1 MNIQFKKYHLCLL
14 LLPALFTG
22 ACKKAILQL
31 SNPNAPTPG
40 SSLITESG
48 IDAFAEGIYGKFID
62 YENGDGLLNFYQL
75 QWMIESN
82 MGDENFSPYSN
93 WGGRYP
99 MNIAS
104 ITLPA
109 PYNTVINN
117 PSGYATQLDILEA
130 ENTRT
135 AGDGNSIQWEWDV
148 FYYINAQA
156 NTLLFALN
164 NPALAL
170 SGDAATKKKL
180 LQAWAY
186 YWKGYCYS
194 KLGSM
199 YIAGLI
205 DDSPD
210 STNLGLTS
218 NVYVTNTTLLADAA
232 NNFTLATT
240 LFNSIT
246 EDADYD
252 ATFEAI
258 VPSFNENT
266 QIITPAMWVRQIN
279 TYLARNYIANIK
291 VANMTANGWDSV
303 MTWCNAGLQQ
313 GDYTLEWGMTTG
325 DVNDLSDPAVVGSQF
340 HPYEMVNVRTALSFV
355 SERLIQDFQ
364 PGDARFA
371 KNFSLYP
378 GGAVVNVRSRGIQ
391 FGTRY
396 IPTYIENGGSFATTE
411 QLGYCPIAPTYEEN
425 ALMMAEADI
434 YTGNI
439 SQGCSLIDQV
449 RAYQN
454 AGLPPAASHGLT
466 VDSAIAQLH
475 SERRIGLYDRGVAW
489 YDARRW
495 GVTAPV
501 TSGGGRA
508 NANVLVPGSF
518 IGGGAATILPCFLN
532 YDFTDYW
539 DVPANELDFNPASA
553 NSAPVANVN

>member
-1 MNIQFKKYHLCLL
+1 MKLIKYSIIL
-14 LLPALFTG
+14 LLPALLLG

-31 SNPNAPTPG
+31 PNPNSPTPG
-40 SSLITESG
+40 SSLVTEGG
-48 IDAFAEGIYGKFID
+48 IDAFAMGIYEKFIA
-62 YENGDGLLNFYQL
+62 YEAGDGNLNFFQL
-75 QWMIESN
+75 QWMMESN

-99 MNIAS
+99 MNIAT

-109 PYNTVINN
+109 PFNTVINN
-117 PSGYATQLDILEA
+117 PSGFATQLDILQS

-135 AGDGNSIQWEWDV
+135 AGDGNSIQYEWDV

-156 NTLLFALN
+156 NTLLGALN
-164 NPALAL
+164 NSALVL

-186 YWKGYCYS
+186 YWKGYSYS

-199 YIAGLI
+199 YIAALI

-210 STNLGLTS
+210 STNHGLSS
-218 NVYVTNTTLLADAA
+218 NVYLANTSILADANA
-232 NNFTLATT
+232 NFNTALA

-258 VPSFNENT
+258 VPTFNQNT
-266 QIITPAMWVRQIN
+266 KIITPAMFARQIH
-279 TYLARNYIANIK
+279 TFEARNYLANHK
-291 VANMTANGWDSV
+291 VASMGASDWNTILNQADSGMV
-303 MTWCNAGLQQ
+303 A
-313 GDYTLEWGMTTG
+313 GDYTLEWGMTPS
-325 DVNDLSDPAVVGSQF
+325 DVNDLSSGGF
-340 HPYEMVNVRTALSFV
+340 HPFEMVNVPTALSYV

-364 PGDARFA
+364 PGDARFT

-378 GGAVVNVRSRGIQ
+378 GGSVVNVRSRGIQ

-396 IPTYIENGGSFATTE
+396 IPTYIENGGSFATNE
-411 QLGYCPIAPTYEEN
+411 QMGYCPIAPTYEEN
-425 ALMMAEADI
+425 ALMIAEADI
-434 YTGNI
+434 YLGNI
-439 SQGCSLIDQV
+439 SQGDALIDQV
-449 RAYQN
+449 RTYQN

-466 VDSAIAQLH
+466 PDSALAQLH

-495 GVTAPV
+495 GVTAPAS
-501 TSGGGRA
+501 SGGGRA
-508 NANVLVPGSF
+508 NANVLVPGSL
-518 IGGGAATILPCFLN
+518 IGGGSTPATILPCFIN
-532 YDFTDYW
+532 YDFVDYW
-539 DVPANELDFNPASA
+539 DVPANELAFNPAA
-553 NSAPVANVN
+553 AGSAPIANP

>member
-1 MNIQFKKYHLCLL
+1 MKLRKYSIFL
-14 LLPALFTG
+14 LLPALFIG
-22 ACKKAILQL
+22 ACKKSILQL
-31 SNPNAPTPG
+31 PNPNAPTPNA
-40 SSLITESG
+40 SLITEGG
-48 IDAFAEGIYGKFID
+48 IDAFAEGIYEKFIA
-62 YENGDGLLNFYQL
+62 YEAGDGDLNFFQL

-117 PSGYATQLDILEA
+117 PSGYATQLDILES

-135 AGDGNSIQWEWDV
+135 AGDGNSIQWGWDV

-156 NTLLFALN
+156 NTLLGALN
-164 NPALAL
+164 NPALVL

-199 YIAGLI
+199 YIAALI

-210 STNLGLTS
+210 STNSGLTS
-218 NVYVTNTTLLADAA
+218 NLYLANTAILADAT
-232 NNFTLATT
+232 NNFNQAMS

-266 QIITPAMWVRQIN
+266 EIITPAMWVRQIN

-291 VANMTANGWDSV
+291 VANMTTNGWDSV
-303 MTWCNAGLQQ
+303 MTWCNAGMQQ

-325 DVNDLSDPAVVGSQF
+325 DVNDLSSGGF
-340 HPYEMVNVRTALSFV
+340 HPYEMVNVNTALSFV

-364 PGDARFA
+364 PGDARFT

-396 IPTYIENGGSFATTE
+396 IPTYIENGGSFATNE

-439 SQGCSLIDQV
+439 SQGCSLIDAV
-449 RAYQN
+449 RTYQN
-454 AGLPPAASHGLT
+454 AGLPPSASHGLT

-495 GVTAPV
+495 GVTAPA
-501 TSGGGRA
+501 SAGGGRA

-518 IGGGAATILPCFLN
+518 IGGGSTPTTLLPCFLN

-539 DVPANELDFNPASA
+539 DVPANELDFNPASS
-553 NSAPVANVN
+553 NSAPVANTN

>member
-1 MNIQFKKYHLCLL
+1 MKLRKYSMLL
-14 LLPALFTG
+14 LLALSLG
-22 ACKKAILQL
+22 ACKKTILQL
-31 SNPNAPTPG
+31 PNPNAPTPG
-40 SSLITESG
+40 ASLATEGG
-48 IDAFAEGIYGKFID
+48 IDAFAQGMYEKFIA
-62 YENGDGLLNFYQL
+62 YENGDGNLNFFQL

-99 MNIAS
+99 MNIAA

-109 PYNTVINN
+109 PFGTVVPN
-117 PSGYATQLDILEA
+117 PSGFATQLAILQS

-156 NTLLFALN
+156 NTLLAALN
-164 NPALAL
+164 SSALVL

-210 STNLGLTS
+210 STSKGLTS
-218 NVYVTNTTLLADAA
+218 DTYVANTAVLADANA
-232 NNFTLATT
+232 NFSQALA

-258 VPSFNENT
+258 VPTFNQNT
-266 QIITPAMWVRQIN
+266 KIITPAMWVRQIH
-279 TYLARNYIANIK
+279 TFEARNYLANHK
-291 VANMTANGWDSV
+291 VANMGASDWNTILNEADSGMV
-303 MTWCNAGLQQ
+303 AGDL
-313 GDYTLEWGMTTG
+313 TLEWGMTPG
-325 DVNDLSDPAVVGSQF
+325 DVNDLSGGGF
-340 HPYEMVNVRTALSFV
+340 HPFEMVNVSTALSFV

-364 PGDARFA
+364 PGDARFT
-371 KNFSLYP
+371 KNFGLYP

-396 IPTYIENGGSFATTE
+396 IPTYIENGGAFATNA
-411 QLGYCPIAPTYEEN
+411 QMGWVPIAPTYEEN
-425 ALMMAEADI
+425 ALMMAEANI
-434 YTGNI
+434 YLGNI
-439 SQGCSLIDQV
+439 GKGETFIDQV
-449 RAYQN
+449 RIYQN
-454 AGLPPAASHGLT
+454 AGLPPAASHGVTL
-466 VDSAIAQLH
+466 DSAVAQLN

-495 GVTAPV
+495 GVTAA
-501 TSGGGRA
+501 TGGRA
-508 NANVLVPGSF
+508 NANVLVPGSL
-518 IGGGAATILPCFLN
+518 IGGGSTPATILPCFIN
-532 YDFTDYW
+532 YNFVDYW
-539 DVPANELDFNPASA
+539 DVPQNELAFNPASA
-553 NSAPVANVN
+553 SSAPIANP

>member
-1 MNIQFKKYHLCLL
+1 MKLIKYSIIL
-14 LLPALFTG
+14 LLPALLTG

-31 SNPNAPTPG
+31 PNPNAPTP
-40 SSLITESG
+40 SASLVTEGG
-48 IDAFAEGIYGKFID
+48 IDAFAMGIYEKFIA
-62 YENGDGLLNFYQL
+62 YEAGDGDLNFFDL
-75 QWMIESN
+75 QWLIESN

-93 WGGRYP
+93 YGGRYP
-99 MNIAS
+99 MNVAT

-109 PYNTVINN
+109 PYNTVIPN

-135 AGDGNSIQWEWDV
+135 AGDGNAIQWEWDV

-156 NTLLFALN
+156 NTLLGALN
-164 NPALAL
+164 NSALVL
-170 SGDAATKKKL
+170 SGDAVTKKKL

-199 YIAGLI
+199 YIAALI

-218 NVYVTNTTLLADAA
+218 NLYLANSAILADANA
-232 NNFTLATT
+232 NFSQALA

-252 ATFEAI
+252 ATFSAI
-258 VPSFNENT
+258 IPTFNENT
-266 QIITPAMWVRQIN
+266 KIITPAMWARQIH
-279 TYLARNYIANIK
+279 TFEARNYLANHK
-291 VANMTANGWDSV
+291 VAAMGASDWTTILNEADSGMV
-303 MTWCNAGLQQ
+303 A
-313 GDYTLEWGMTTG
+313 GDYTLEWGMTPS
-325 DVNDLSDPAVVGSQF
+325 DVNDLSDPVTLTYPF
-340 HPYEMVNVRTALSFV
+340 HPYELDNLKTALSFV

-364 PGDARFA
+364 PGDARFT
-371 KNFSLYP
+371 KNFGLYP
-378 GGAVVNVRSRGIQ
+378 GGSIVNVRSRGIQ

-396 IPTYIENGGSFATTE
+396 IPTYIENGGSFATNE
-411 QLGYCPIAPTYEEN
+411 QMGYCPIAPTYEEN
-425 ALMMAEADI
+425 ALMIAEADI
-434 YTGNI
+434 YLNNI
-439 SQGCSLIDQV
+439 SQGLSIIDQV

-466 VDSAIAQLH
+466 LDSAVAQLH

-495 GVTAPV
+495 GITAPAS
-501 TSGGGRA
+501 SGGGRA
-508 NANVLVPGSF
+508 NANVLVPGSL
-518 IGGGAATILPCFLN
+518 IGGGSTPATILPCFIN
-532 YDFTDYW
+532 YDFVDYW
-539 DVPANELDFNPASA
+539 DVPQNELAFNPAA
-553 NSAPVANVN
+553 AGSAPTANQ

>member
-1 MNIQFKKYHLCLL
+1 MKLRKYIIFLL
-14 LLPALFTG
+14 FPALFIG
-22 ACKKAILQL
+22 ACKKAVLQL
-31 SNPNAPTPG
+31 PNPNAPTPNA
-40 SSLITESG
+40 SLITEGG
-48 IDAFAEGIYGKFID
+48 IDAFAMGIYEKFIA
-62 YENGDGLLNFYQL
+62 YEAGDGDLNFFQL

-99 MNIAS
+99 MNVAS

-109 PYNTVINN
+109 PYNNVINN
-117 PSGYATQLDILEA
+117 PSGYATQLDILQA

-135 AGDGNSIQWEWDV
+135 AGDGNAIQWEWDV

-156 NTLLFALN
+156 NTLLGALN
-164 NPALAL
+164 NSSLVL

-186 YWKGYCYS
+186 YWKGYSYS

-199 YIAGLI
+199 YIAALI

-210 STNLGLTS
+210 STNNGLTS
-218 NVYVTNTTLLADAA
+218 NDYVPNSAILADAA
-232 NNFTLATT
+232 NNFNQALS
-240 LFNSIT
+240 LFTSIT

-258 VPSFNENT
+258 VPTFNENT
-266 QIITPAMWVRQIN
+266 QVITPAMWVRQIN

-291 VANMTANGWDSV
+291 VANMTTNGWDSV
-303 MTWCNAGLQQ
+303 MNYCNAGMQQ
-313 GDYTLEWGMTTG
+313 GDYTLEWGMTPG
-325 DVNDLSDPAVVGSQF
+325 DVNDLSNPAQVGEEF
-340 HPYEMVNVRTALSFV
+340 HPYEMVNVNTALSFV

-364 PGDARFA
+364 PGDNRFT
-371 KNFSLYP
+371 KNFGPYP

-396 IPTYIENGGSFATTE
+396 IPTYIENGGSFATNV
-411 QLGYCPIAPTYEEN
+411 QMGYCPIAPTYEEN
-425 ALMMAEADI
+425 ALTLAEADI
-434 YTGNI
+434 YLGNI
-439 SQGCSLIDQV
+439 STGLSLIDQV
-449 RAYQN
+449 RTYQN

-466 VDSAIAQLH
+466 LDSAVAQLH

-495 GVTAPV
+495 GITGPV
-501 TSGGGRA
+501 ANGGGRA
-508 NANVLVPGSF
+508 NANVLVPGTIINPTSPPP
-518 IGGGAATILPCFLN
+518 ATILPCFIN
-532 YDFTDYW
+532 YNFTDYW

-553 NSAPVANVN
+553 SSAPVANVN

>member
-1 MNIQFKKYHLCLL
+1 MNIHLKKYHLFLL
-14 LLPALFTG
+14 LLPALLVWG
-22 ACKKAILQL
+22 CKKSILQL
-31 SNPNAPTPG
+31 PNPNAPTPSG
-40 SSLITESG
+40 SLNTEGG
-48 IDAFAEGIYGKFID
+48 IDAFAEGIFEKFWA
-62 YENGDGLLNFYQL
+62 YETGDGQLNFFQL
-75 QWMIESN
+75 QWTIESN

-99 MNIAS
+99 MNIS
-104 ITLPA
+104 QITLPA

-117 PSGYATQLDILEA
+117 PSGFATQLDILEA

-135 AGDGNSIQWEWDV
+135 AGDGNAIQWEWDV
-148 FYYINAQA
+148 FYYMNAQA
-156 NTLLFALN
+156 NTLLSALN
-164 NPALAL
+164 NPALVL

-218 NVYVTNTTLLADAA
+218 NVYVSNTALLADAT
-232 NNFTLATT
+232 NNFNLAMA
-240 LFNSIT
+240 LFNNIT

-258 VPSFNENT
+258 VPTFNENT
-266 QIITPAMWVRQIN
+266 QVITPAMWIRQIN

-291 VANMTANGWDSV
+291 VANMTPSGWDSV
-303 MTWCNAGLQQ
+303 MTYCNAGLQQ
-313 GDYTLEWGMTTG
+313 GDYTLEWGMAPG
-325 DVNDLSDPAVVGSQF
+325 GVNDLSGVQWHPFEMINQDVG
-340 HPYEMVNVRTALSFV
+340 LSFV

-364 PGDARFA
+364 PGDNRFTQ
-371 KNFSLYP
+371 NFTLYP
-378 GGAVVNVRSRGIQ
+378 GGSVVNVRSRGIQ

-396 IPTYIENGGSFATTE
+396 IPVYVENGGSFATNNH
-411 QLGYCPIAPTYEEN
+411 QGYCPIAPTWEEN
-425 ALMMAEADI
+425 TLMTAEADI
-434 YTGNI
+434 YTGDI
-439 SQGCSLIDQV
+439 SQGCLLIDAV
-449 RAYQN
+449 RSSQN
-454 AGLPPAASHGLT
+454 AGLPPSASHGLIL
-466 VDSAIAQLH
+466 DSAVAQLH

-495 GVTAPV
+495 GVTAPA
-501 TSGGGRA
+501 SAGGGRA
-508 NANVLVPGSF
+508 NANVMVPGSF
-518 IGGGAATILPCFLN
+518 LGGGPATLLPCFLN

-553 NSAPVANVN
+553 NSAPVANTN

>member
-1 MNIQFKKYHLCLL
+1 MNLIKFSVTL
-14 LLPALFTG
+14 LLPALLMG
-22 ACKKAILQL
+22 ACKKAILTL
-31 SNPNAPTPG
+31 PNPNAPTPG
-40 SSLITESG
+40 ASLITEGG
-48 IDAFAEGIYGKFID
+48 IDAFAEGIFEKFID
-62 YENGDGLLNFYQL
+62 YEAGDGNLNFFQL
-75 QWMIESN
+75 QWLMESN

-109 PYNTVINN
+109 PYNTIVPN
-117 PSGYATQLDILEA
+117 PSGFATQLDILQS

-135 AGDGNSIQWEWDV
+135 AGDGNSIQYEWDV

-156 NTLLFALN
+156 NTLLGALN
-164 NPALAL
+164 NSALVL
-170 SGDAATKKKL
+170 TGDAATKKKL

-186 YWKGYCYS
+186 YWKGYSYS

-199 YIAGLI
+199 YIAALT

-210 STNLGLTS
+210 STNKGLTS
-218 NVYVTNTTLLADAA
+218 NVYLANTAILADANA
-232 NNFTLATT
+232 NFSTALA

-252 ATFEAI
+252 ATFSAI
-258 VPSFNENT
+258 IPTFNENT
-266 QIITPAMWVRQIN
+266 KIITPAMWARQIH
-279 TYLARNYIANIK
+279 TFEARNYLANHK
-291 VANMTANGWDSV
+291 VASMGASDWNTIVNEADSGMV
-303 MTWCNAGLQQ
+303 A

-325 DVNDLSDPAVVGSQF
+325 DVNDLSAGGF
-340 HPYEMVNVRTALSFV
+340 HPYEMVNVNTALSYV

-364 PGDARFA
+364 PGDARFT
-371 KNFSLYP
+371 KNFGLYP
-378 GGAVVNVRSRGIQ
+378 GGSVVNVRSRGIQ

-396 IPTYIENGGSFATTE
+396 IPTYIENGGSFATNE
-411 QLGYCPIAPTYEEN
+411 QMGYCPIAPTYEEN
-425 ALMMAEADI
+425 ALMIAEADI

-439 SQGCSLIDQV
+439 SQGLSLIDQV

-466 VDSAIAQLH
+466 LDSAVVQLH

-495 GVTAPV
+495 GVAAPAS
-501 TSGGGRA
+501 SGGGRA
-508 NANVLVPGSF
+508 NANVLVPGSL
-518 IGGGAATILPCFLN
+518 IGGGSTPATILPCFIEYN
-532 YDFTDYW
+532 FVDYW
-539 DVPANELDFNPASA
+539 DVPANELDFNPAGA
-553 NSAPVANVN
+553 GSAPTANQ

>member
-1 MNIQFKKYHLCLL
+1 MKLIKYSIIL
-14 LLPALFTG
+14 LLPALLLG

-31 SNPNAPTPG
+31 PNPNSPTPG
-40 SSLITESG
+40 SSLVTEGG
-48 IDAFAEGIYGKFID
+48 IDAFAMGIYEKFIA
-62 YENGDGLLNFYQL
+62 YEAGDGNLNFFQL
-75 QWMIESN
+75 QWMMESN

-99 MNIAS
+99 MNIAT

-109 PYNTVINN
+109 PFNTVINN
-117 PSGYATQLDILEA
+117 PSGFATQLDILQS

-135 AGDGNSIQWEWDV
+135 AGDGNSIQYEWDV

-156 NTLLFALN
+156 NTLLGALN
-164 NPALAL
+164 NSALVL

-186 YWKGYCYS
+186 YWKGYSYS

-199 YIAGLI
+199 YIAALI

-210 STNLGLTS
+210 STNHGLSS
-218 NVYVTNTTLLADAA
+218 NVYLANTSILADANA
-232 NNFTLATT
+232 NFNTALA

-258 VPSFNENT
+258 VPTFNQNT
-266 QIITPAMWVRQIN
+266 KIITPAMFARQIH
-279 TYLARNYIANIK
+279 TFEARNYLANHK
-291 VANMTANGWDSV
+291 VASMGASDWNTILNEADS
-303 MTWCNAGLQQ
+303 GLVA
-313 GDYTLEWGMTTG
+313 GDYTLEWGMTPS
-325 DVNDLSDPAVVGSQF
+325 DVNDLSSGGF
-340 HPYEMVNVRTALSFV
+340 HPFEMVNVPTALSYV

-364 PGDARFA
+364 PGDARFT

-378 GGAVVNVRSRGIQ
+378 GGSVVNVRSRGIQ

-396 IPTYIENGGSFATTE
+396 IPTYIENGGSFATNE
-411 QLGYCPIAPTYEEN
+411 QMGYCPIAPTYEEN
-425 ALMMAEADI
+425 ALMIAEADI
-434 YTGNI
+434 YLGNI
-439 SQGCSLIDQV
+439 SQGDALIDQV
-449 RAYQN
+449 RTYQN

-466 VDSAIAQLH
+466 PDSALAQLH

-495 GVTAPV
+495 GVTAPAS
-501 TSGGGRA
+501 SGGGRA
-508 NANVLVPGSF
+508 NANVLVPGSL
-518 IGGGAATILPCFLN
+518 IGGGSTPATILPCFIN
-532 YDFTDYW
+532 YDFVDYW
-539 DVPANELDFNPASA
+539 DVPANELAFNPAA
-553 NSAPVANVN
+553 AGSAPIANP